1 MIKKIKRDEKDFPYM
16 IKFFAPET
24 ECIYYEGNLE
34 LLEMPAVSV
43 VGSRKC
49 TIYGKTVAKE
59 IGGRAAVNDVCVIS
73 GLARGIDTAAH
84 TGCLDKRGKTIA
96 VLGGG
101 IDTYYPKE
109 NMSLQ
114 KKIADD
120 GLLISL
126 NPPGYI
132 AQKYDFP
139 IRNRIISAL
148 GKSVVVVEA
157 AIRSGALITCE
168 CAVEMGKDVYAVP
181 GNITSHYSFGCNQLI
196 RETAIPLICIDD
208 LFTDLG
214 ITTKL
219 DKEYCQSLGGDE
231 SRIFNLLKTRGE
243 VTIDE
248 IVRYTLMKPDEVS
261 AILTILEMK
270 GLVFSALGKFFV
282 AKF

>member
-1 MIKKIKRDEKDFPYM
+1 MIKKLEKNDLKFPEK
-16 IKFFAPET
+16 IRAFAPEIKT
-24 ECIYYEGNLE
+24 IYYDGNLE
-34 LLEMPAVSV
+34 LLEMPAISV

-49 TIYGKTVAKE
+49 TAYGKTVAKE
-59 IGGRAAVNDVCVIS
+59 IGGRAALNDVCVIS

-84 TGCLDKRGKTIA
+84 IGCLNKGGKTIA

-109 NMSLQ
+109 NMALQ
-114 KKIADD
+114 KNIAED

-126 NPPGYI
+126 NPPGHI
-132 AQKYDFP
+132 ARKHDFP

-148 GKSVVVVEA
+148 GLSVVVVEA

-168 CAVEMGKDVYAVP
+168 CAAEMGKDVYAVP

-196 RETAIPLICIDD
+196 RETAIPLVYIDD

-219 DKEYCQSLGGDE
+219 DQDYCQSLGGDE
-231 SRIFNLLKTRGE
+231 NRIFNMIKIRGE

-248 IVRYTLMKPDEVS
+248 LARQTLLKPDEIS